1 MNTLLCEV
9 GPRQFVLHVWSPCLG
24 TVHASLTCVSMNSRS
39 ITAVRWASMR
49 VLWSFSVHV
58 EEVALLCPGSVTSP
72 LCPRGQARET
82 REVSEAPPLLP
93 FPYKGSEVVEHWT
106 EAGKEQS
113 PQTTN
118 LGPSLHSCSVAG
130 PESCA
135 PGHCAK
141 HPAGNPAEA
150 DPALPNSQIF
160 LEAGSKL

>member
-1 MNTLLCEV
+1 M
-9 GPRQFVLHVWSPCLG
+9 
-24 TVHASLTCVSMNSRS
+24 
-39 ITAVRWASMR
+39 
-49 VLWSFSVHV
+49 HV

-82 REVSEAPPLLP
+82 GEVSEAPPLLP

-106 EAGKEQS
+106 EAGEEQS

-130 PESCA
+130 PWILCSRA
-135 PGHCAK
+135 PFKA
-141 HPAGNPAEA
+141 PSREPAEA

-160 LEAGSKL
+160 LEVGSKLYSAMWLLFLI